1 MWLSEVLSDT
11 HTFNRLYLKD
21 SSFKLH
27 FLNLFFTGFE
37 HPGPTEV
44 PAWTEPASRK
54 RRKGPVTART
64 FCHRDSSAAA
74 VHPGDQ
80 DQEHDLQNQ
89 TQAGLHASGLWRKV
103 IMHLHTPSP
112 HSYSFAC
119 ISDFCE
125 DTAIAPGLKCYIHV
139 VGASYLIELACDHLK
154 IIQLDMDVSCGVYRE
169 QCFGLHVQGEDR
181 AGVHGGWTAGTRIWL
196 SVHPR
201 SRHVVLRREPC
212 QK

>member
-103 IMHLHTPSP
+103 IMHIHTPSP

>member
-1 MWLSEVLSDT
+1 MWLGEVLSGT

-21 SSFKLH
+21 SFSMLH

-44 PAWTEPASRK
+44 SAWTEPASRK

-89 TQAGLHASGLWRKV
+89 TQAGLHTSGLWCKV
-103 IMHLHTPSP
+103 IIHIHAPSL
-112 HSYSFAC
+112 HSYSCVSSLTLLIF
-119 ISDFCE
+119 
-125 DTAIAPGLKCYIHV
+125 YIIM
-139 VGASYLIELACDHLK
+139 Y
-154 IIQLDMDVSCGVYRE
+154 VSCGVYRE
-169 QCFGLHVQGEDR
+169 QWFGLHVQGEDR
-181 AGVHGGWTAGTRIWL
+181 AGVHGGWAAGTRIWL